1 MSVCSLVSMEKSVVV
16 DVGNDTMHA
25 GSDGSGSVSQDA
37 TSPAKPQHS
46 FVRGFKWVFAWETLS
61 LIGGDIKGA

>member
-1 MSVCSLVSMEKSVVV
+1 MV

-61 LIGGDIKGA
+61 LIGGDIMGA